1 MSRNPPAS
9 GGRSKAKPSSR
20 TNPKVLRVGV
30 LRGPKELDPRLAPD
44 LMDKLV
50 LHQVF
55 EAPYSQPAGEDPPLP
70 TLFAS
75 PLRSESPDQTRFSAP
90 LPGGIRFSDGSRLT
104 TEQLT
109 SWLRSSPTLTAQAT
123 IEVVDGRI
131 VFQLE
136 QPNGRFDLTLTQ
148 IFCCAA
154 LRKGESLLG
163 TGPFLI
169 ADANSQRVLLRRNP
183 HYRHQN
189 ALDAVEIW
197 TLPPDADGRPR
208 KLLEA
213 LGSGQIDLTLDLSR
227 EDLKALRGVN
237 RWFEPG
243 SSTAILYPNTERP
256 PFSDLNARKALAYA
270 IHREAIAAEAYSNP
284 LAFTAS
290 GLLPPIMGRQSDG
303 FRHDPHEA
311 QHWLSSAGGLP
322 ESLRMIVIWGPR
334 PYLPRPENTAS
345 IIAKQLATL
354 GVRVKIEQLS
364 SIADYYHE
372 TETGNYDLAL
382 SGWIPD
388 TLDPAAFLAGNL
400 FSGAIPR
407 VGEPQLNRANLCRWS
422 HPETDAVIEK
432 MRREPSAEHQSE
444 ALNLLREHVPLIP
457 VLFGGTSVSH
467 RFNVRKLPLS
477 PLGIPHFSNIQMT
490 D

>member
-1 MSRNPPAS
+1 MSRAPAVS
-9 GGRSKAKPSSR
+9 SARAKARP
-20 TNPKVLRVGV
+20 NVLRVGV

-70 TLFAS
+70 TLFTS
-75 PLRSESPDQTRFSAP
+75 PLKQETPEPVRFSAP
-90 LPGGIRFSDGSRLT
+90 IPRGIRFSDGSALT
-104 TEQLT
+104 AEGLT
-109 SWLRSSPTLTAQAT
+109 DWLRSSPTLTAQAE
-123 IEVVDGRI
+123 IETVDSRI
-131 VFQLE
+131 VFHLHR
-136 QPNGRFDLTLTQ
+136 PNGRFDLTLTQ
-148 IFCCAA
+148 IFSCAA
-154 LRKGESLLG
+154 AQKGDSLLG
-163 TGPFLI
+163 TGPFSI
-169 ADANSQRVLLRRNP
+169 AESNSQRTLLLRNP
-183 HYRHQN
+183 HYRNAN
-189 ALDAVEIW
+189 ALDAVEIY
-197 TLPPDADGRPR
+197 TLSPDPDGRPR

-227 EDLKALRGVN
+227 EDLKSLRGVN

-256 PFSDLNARKALAYA
+256 PFSQLSARKALAYTLD
-270 IHREAIAAEAYSNP
+270 RQAIAAEAYNNP

-303 FRHDPHEA
+303 FHHDPNEA
-311 QHWLSSAGGLP
+311 KHWLTRADGLP
-322 ESLRMIVIWGPR
+322 KTLRMIVIWGPR
-334 PYLPRPENTAS
+334 PYLPRPESTAS
-345 IIAKQLATL
+345 VIAEQLAQL
-354 GVRVKIEQLS
+354 GVTVNIEQMD
-364 SIADYYHE
+364 SISDYYRE
-372 TETGNYDLAL
+372 TETGDYDLAL

-400 FSGAIPR
+400 FSGSIPR

-432 MRREPSAEHQSE
+432 MRLEPSAAHRKQ
-444 ALNLLREHVPLIP
+444 ALDLLREHVPLIP

-477 PLGIPHFSNIQMT
+477 PLGIPHFNNIQMT
-490 D
+490 A